1 MGEDYFFFGI
11 IYFTSDDGSQNL
23 IVYKPILDTLELKK
37 AKVLIMFLVGN
48 QREHVFINLSNYIL
62 LSSIA

>member
-23 IVYKPILDTLELKK
+23 IVYKPIPDTSELKK
-37 AKVLIMFLVGN
+37 AKALIMFLVGN
-48 QREHVFINLSNYIL
+48 KGSMYL
-62 LSSIA
+62 